1 MIVLYGNYLN
11 TENTHSEDY
20 DNTTIIVATPS

>member
-20 DNTTIIVATPS
+20 DNTIIVATPS

>member
-1 MIVLYGNYLN
+1 MIVLYRNYLN

-20 DNTTIIVATPS
+20 DNTIIVATSS